1 MSLPTPPSTCHRD
14 KENRLPPGCRISWS
28 QQNQYHY
35 LSSPISDDQGPKPS
49 GSRSPPPKSIL
60 KKTSHPLL
68 PFEDDSEQC
77 QRETTPEPSDPLVD
91 LDYLAHPVAAITAP
105 GATPLRQVIEAYS
118 VLTARLKS
126 AVPATTDADASWPLF
141 QPIRRHADALVA
153 ALVRDLGRA
162 LESPGA
168 PAACDDARVLLPSP
182 KSSPKKRV
190 GMTAEQVKH
199 ARDLCTTSH
208 AVMKLL
214 AVVFTAPA
222 IYGVFTDEHL
232 GSILTQLLAIPLAD
246 ELPTPNARKTCALAI
261 WLLQSQRL
269 PASVLEP
276 AGPRIAYALR
286 RGIEGELG
294 KEGKKGSANDGLKA
308 IHDLATYQPA
318 TFLPAFAPLLP
329 SILLNLLAPTLV
341 LRTQAC
347 HALGGLVLGLTALPS
362 TPATLDLHARLS
374 AAVATFLL
382 PPTSSPR
389 APASPSKD
397 PLIIRTLRTTLQ
409 ATDPQAP
416 AQGPAWALAALG
428 ALTVLLGPRLYTDAR
443 LSRAVS
449 ALLALAMRHR
459 KSSVRGLACVVW
471 RAVAWVWLQPPF
483 PSPPSP
489 SSSSSSP
496 SSSPSEDAAVVVTE
510 KREAF
515 WRVLKS
521 VVDIGAGVST
531 VAALRSPGADAD
543 EDGEGG
549 LRRVMQVLRAMI
561 KKGGQSCA
569 EAMELLRALVAPA
582 APPAPWAPARLLPRG
597 LFAAQP
603 GVLSVEYRALM
614 GAVRPLLEAC
624 AGVDDVR
631 ALARAELAREWV
643 FDELMGMWRAGL
655 GYLELPDEYGTP
667 AEVVAVWE
675 GLIQASVATLQDAGD
690 GPGLTQF
697 AVTVTETLIDVLQ
710 DSTLDLT
717 VKHGPPRKE
726 LSSSSPMRV
735 PLSTLSS
742 GSLKLSIA
750 RDLWTSVRTH
760 VPLDHLYHA
769 GHKLVACLVDGEEDL
784 VGDYDGPLHEDD
796 ARKHWAMLC
805 AEVLYLCDRDELRS
819 FWGAKCE
826 TRRRTPATWSKKPDV
841 RCLVWAAF
849 LHKWQDER
857 HWDWDGAIVLLC
869 VPFLDAHGWEL
880 TNDDF
885 TAWDTFL
892 AYAMSKA
899 PAYGLDPSAVL
910 DEVARTVAQNPTPAF
925 ADAARIADQLLTQ
938 LELADARELPADL
951 LEFANDVLTATYP
964 PAPRSKVTA
973 SWLLRAL
980 TRALSACP
988 RELALQMLEIV
999 RDGVAVW
1006 VADAFAVFDAQEY
1019 EDDVVPL
1026 YQTAVLSIQSL
1037 PCDLETLETVAP
1049 ILESAFGRK
1058 TRTPPAMLEAFD
1070 MFWTSCYA
1078 SMDVPASGWPSR
1090 IEACIQAVAA
1100 GPLAEHLAI
1109 DPVLLAED
1117 AANES
1122 VEESIAPEQVPEQTP
1137 ERDEDEEPLS
1147 FPESEDEDEENVF
1160 QAAPIISPPRPAV
1173 SSPLIPSVFDFSHP
1187 PTTPNKAQLALQ
1199 SSSPSRPQ
1207 KQAVTP
1213 IAFFPFPQ
1221 SPGTPSHR
1229 TAPATP
1235 KRTPASI
1242 SIFSASRSSPSKRRK
1257 VDGGGKENVSPRPV
1271 IASFAERLALRSPA
1285 TVVLGKRRAENESP
1299 EGSPVKKGKVLEEP
1313 VTPPSRNSA
1322 LDSDDSADERL
1333 VEESLIANPLDDPFV
1348 VSVSTSKKRKRMFID
1363 AVEVPSLQSVLLRD
1377 RQLATSPSKRT
1388 LRRTRSMVLPA
1399 GPSFVQSLVYR
1410 SARKPVRRRVS
1421 EDPFA
1426 LSDPFS
1432 DVGVRSDD
1440 SLAWSSDRIP
1450 SQLSSDDDPHIG
1462 QVTPHHLISPALRRA
1477 PCDPPS
1483 DDSVLGSS
1491 PSPSSSAAFRCYHL
1505 DLKRL
1510 SAEESMADPQSYLL
1524 TIQGIDDLSW
1534 ASAEYSRRREKRK
1547 PNLFVEAYVDQQPP
1561 HKTRTA
1567 DKTLKATWDETF
1579 TILSAQESS
1588 RLLIKLK
1595 HKSFLSFHKC
1605 FGTITLSVRDLL
1617 RQCEGGN
1624 FTQLKLEHGPKPAP
1638 SDAEGTL
1645 SVCIEPV
1652 TIAQALENNRR
1663 AGGKAVERLQPK
1675 SGGVG
1680 RVTAPSTPDTRAHLT
1695 PAGTSAAGGK
1705 TSRSSQE
1712 AREHP
1717 RTEGTSAATRENLE
1731 VPAAAEGN
1739 SSRDGGVLAP
1749 HVESPKATSSDLTPE
1764 NSACAPQEDPARHQS
1779 GLAASVAA
1787 ISPKVETVVSNIS
1800 QNTDVFISLGAVLE
1814 KVKLIANATANAM
1827 DVLTEIHPYAKAA
1840 WQVLDF
1846 AHKAYAKQVATDT
1859 AAIDLVKQMEDL
1871 YAFVGDIE
1879 SLPGQIKQLRRII
1892 VRVLEQ
1898 TTDCVNFFQ
1907 QYTEPGFLARLVGQA
1922 LVDHAKTISDMTST
1936 MMQLRDALDS
1946 GLGLQTATVVVRSDN
1961 LKCLEPAKMNAAY
1974 RPVCLPGTRV
1984 DAQKAII
1991 EWLETPSE
1999 QNILWLHGAAGLGKS
2014 AVATTIA
2021 EYFREQHRRGAF
2033 LFFDRNVPIES
2044 DPSRVISTLA
2054 HQLAEHNETIGA
2066 AISAA
2071 IGDDRQP
2078 LSAPLASQ
2086 FDTLLSKPL
2095 SKTSAE
2101 ISRPII
2107 IVLDALDECGDAG
2120 SRRIL
2125 LDILSS
2131 PQFANLPR
2139 HFRFLITSRPDLDI
2153 KNALTCSHVHPVD
2166 FSMASDTD
2174 LYLYITSELQTIYAK
2189 RHITA
2194 DLEVGWPGE
2203 MVMRRLVVL
2212 AAGLFI
2218 WAATVMRHLHEYWN
2232 PAQWLSD
2239 LAQGHETLG
2248 LRDLYKTAL
2257 LPLWQSEMAE
2267 TGKKIVGL
2275 ILVSQVPLTDETIA
2289 NLLGFSDSGYTCR
2302 LVLQRLGCVVQ
2313 WSKGQPARMLHKSF
2327 PDYLTDHSAC
2337 GAESWFIVIKDHQ
2350 LALTV
2355 GCLRIMNSQLR
2366 FNICNLRSSHVPNAD
2381 IAGLAIRV
2389 NAVIPQHLKY
2399 ACLFLR
2405 HHLRLTPSGQ
2415 PIILSSIL
2423 QLFESK
2429 FLFWLEV
2436 LSLMGEVQAASQTIT
2451 VVKSWVPVSQAF
2463 NREAPSLI
2471 ENQSTATQLQ
2481 ALAQDALKFIRVFAP
2496 VIAHS
2501 TPHIYISCIPLS
2513 PPSSIIKQRYMP
2525 SLKNTLVISGN
2536 VNYGWAALQLVYA
2549 GHTNAVLS
2557 AAFSPD
2563 GRHIASGSED
2573 GTVHIWDAE
2582 TALLVAGPI
2591 QGHIVNVNSVS
2602 FSPDGHKVASG
2613 SDDWTVCIWDSE
2625 TGALAAGPFLGH
2637 TDYVLSV
2644 AFSRDGRQV
2653 ASGSSD
2659 CSVRIWDAEAGVL
2672 TAGPFEGHSDWV
2684 RSVAFSPDGLKIA
2697 SGSDDTTIRIWNVEI
2712 GTLVAG
2718 PFTGHTGGVRSVVF
2732 SPHGRH
2738 VASGSDDKTICI
2750 WGVETGNL
2758 IAGPLEG
2765 HTSWVMSVAY
2775 SPDGS
2780 QVASGSYDRTVRL
2793 WDLQSGT
2800 VTRTFKGH
2808 TDCISS
2814 VAFSS
2819 DGQRI
2824 ASASDD
2830 GTVRIWDAEAG
2841 PLVTDTSNPFKG
2853 HTQDIRSIAFSPDGR
2868 HIVSGSEDR
2877 TLCIWD
2883 AETGGLAVGPLEGH
2897 TAEVY
2902 SVAYSPD
2909 GRQVASGSADKTG
2922 RIWNVEKGSH
2932 TALAGHTDW
2941 VFSVAL
2947 SPDGQKVASG
2957 SDDMTVRIWDV
2968 ANGTLTAGPFE
2979 GHTNLVWSV
2988 VFSPDGRRVASGS
3001 EDKSVRIWD
3010 VEAGVLAAGSF
3021 EGHTDMVLSVAFSPD
3036 GRKIASGS
3044 SDRSIRILD
3053 VEAGSSVVIKGHT
3066 GSVWSVAFSP
3076 DGRHVA
3082 SGSEDG
3088 TVRIWDAKTGVL
3100 IVGPF
3105 ERQSGRVYSVMFSP
3119 DGQCLA
3125 SASSSAIRI
3134 FDVSTLSALPNP
3146 ADSPSLH
3153 SQEQGRNEV
3162 RVAEGFPQSSRLLES
3177 GWMVDSAGG
3186 LLFYVPHEL
3195 RAGLCW
3201 PDETAVIFTADMRS
3215 RMTKLDG
3222 SRFVHGEGWARC
3234 HAGALD
3240 TVHIR

>member
-1 MSLPTPPSTCHRD
+1 MTDPPTHDARPALISPSTMSLPTPPSTCHRD

-261 WLLQSQRL
+261 WLIQSQRL
-269 PASVLEP
+269 PAAVLEP

-308 IHDLATYQPA
+308 IHDLAVYQPA

-347 HALGGLVLGLTALPS
+347 HALGGLVLGLTALSS

-374 AAVATFLL
+374 AAAAAFLL
-382 PPTSSPR
+382 PPTPSPR
-389 APASPSKD
+389 PTRSPASPSKD

-443 LSRAVS
+443 LSRALS

-483 PSPPSP
+483 PSSSS

-496 SSSPSEDAAVVVTE
+496 SSSSSSPGAVGAVGE

-531 VAALRSPGADAD
+531 VAALRSPG
-543 EDGEGG
+543 EDGEGEAG

-569 EAMELLRALVAPA
+569 EAMELLRALVAPLT
-582 APPAPWAPARLLPRG
+582 PPTPWTDARLLPRG

-614 GAVRPLLEAC
+614 GAVRPLLDAC
-624 AGVDDVR
+624 AGVEDVR

-675 GLIQASVATLQDAGD
+675 GLIQASVATLQEAGD

-717 VKHGPPRKE
+717 VKHGPPRKD

-750 RDLWTSVRTH
+750 RDLWTSIRTH

-826 TRRRTPATWSKKPDV
+826 TRRRTPATWSKKSDV

-849 LHKWQDER
+849 LHKWQDEP

-892 AYAMSKA
+892 AYAMSKAPAYGLDPSAVLDEVARTA

-1049 ILESAFGRK
+1049 ILESAFGRR

-1122 VEESIAPEQVPEQTP
+1122 VEECIAPEQVPEQTP

-1207 KQAVTP
+1207 KQTVTP

-1229 TAPATP
+1229 TTPATP

-1907 QYTEPGFLARLVGQA
+1907 QYTEPGFL
-1922 LVDHAKTISDMTST
+1922 
-1936 MMQLRDALDS
+1936 
-1946 GLGLQTATVVVRSDN
+1946 
-1961 LKCLEPAKMNAAY
+1961 
-1974 RPVCLPGTRV
+1974 
-1984 DAQKAII
+1984 
-1991 EWLETPSE
+1991 
-1999 QNILWLHGAAGLGKS
+1999 
-2014 AVATTIA
+2014 
-2021 EYFREQHRRGAF
+2021 
-2033 LFFDRNVPIES
+2033 
-2044 DPSRVISTLA
+2044 
-2054 HQLAEHNETIGA
+2054 EHNETIGA

-2451 VVKSWVPVSQAF
+2451 VVKSWVPSSAS
-2463 NREAPSLI
+2463 R
-2471 ENQSTATQLQ
+2471 LQ
-2481 ALAQDALKFIRVFAP
+2481 ALAQDALKFVRVFAP
-2496 VIAHS
+2496 VITHS

-2513 PPSSIIKQRYMP
+2513 PPSSVIKQQYMP
-2525 SLKNTLVISGN
+2525 SLKNVLVISGN
-2536 VNYGWAALQLVYA
+2536 MNYGWAALQLEYR
-2549 GHTNAVLS
+2549 GHTDYVLS

-2563 GRHIASGSED
+2563 GRHIASGSWD

-2582 TALLVAGPI
+2582 TSLLAAGPI
-2591 QGHIVNVNSVS
+2591 RGHTGHINSVS

-2613 SDDWTVCIWDSE
+2613 SDDCTVCIWDCE

-2637 TDYVLSV
+2637 ARSVLSV
-2644 AFSRDGRQV
+2644 AFSPDGRQV
-2653 ASGSSD
+2653 ASGSRD
-2659 CSVRIWDAEAGVL
+2659 GSVRIWDAEAGVL
-2672 TAGPFEGHSDWV
+2672 TAGPFEGHSDYV
-2684 RSVAFSPDGLKIA
+2684 RSVAFSSDGLKIA
-2697 SGSDDTTIRIWNVEI
+2697 SGSDDRTIRIWNVEI

-2718 PFTGHTGGVRSVVF
+2718 PFTGHTGCVRSVVF
-2732 SPHGRH
+2732 SPDGRH
-2738 VASGSDDKTICI
+2738 VASGSDDNTICI
-2750 WGVETGNL
+2750 WDVEAGNL
-2758 IAGPLEG
+2758 IAGPFEG
-2765 HTSWVMSVAY
+2765 HTSSVTSVAY

-2780 QVASGSYDRTVRL
+2780 RVASGSHDQTVRI

-2808 TDCISS
+2808 TGVIYS

-2824 ASASDD
+2824 ASASYDR
-2830 GTVRIWDAEAG
+2830 TVRIWDAEAG
-2841 PLVTDTSNPFKG
+2841 PLVTDTSKSFKG

-2868 HIVSGSEDR
+2868 QIVSGSYDG
-2877 TLCIWD
+2877 TVCIWD

-2897 TAEVY
+2897 TGAVY
-2902 SVAYSPD
+2902 SVAYSSD
-2909 GRQVASGSADKTG
+2909 GRQVASGSGDKTG

-2932 TALAGHTDW
+2932 IALRGHTGH
-2941 VFSVAL
+2941 VFSVAF

-2957 SDDMTVRIWDV
+2957 SDDLTVRIWDV

-2979 GHTNLVWSV
+2979 GHTSVVWSV

-3001 EDKSVRIWD
+3001 QDKSVRMWD
-3010 VEAGVLAAGSF
+3010 VEAGVLAAGPF
-3021 EGHTDMVLSVAFSPD
+3021 EGHANLVLSVAFSPD

-3044 SDRSIRILD
+3044 IDQTIRILD
-3053 VEAGSSVVIKGHT
+3053 VGAGTCVVINGHT
-3066 GSVWSVAFSP
+3066 NYVWSVTFSP
-3076 DGRHVA
+3076 DGRHIA

-3088 TVRIWDAKTGVL
+3088 TVRIWDAETGVL
-3100 IVGPF
+3100 IAGPF
-3105 ERQSGRVYSVMFSP
+3105 ERQSGEVYSVSFSP
-3119 DGQCLA
+3119 DGRRLA
-3125 SASSSAIRI
+3125 SAGSSVIRI
-3134 FDVSTLSALPNP
+3134 FDVSTLNALPKP
-3146 ADSPSLH
+3146 ADGPSSH
-3153 SQEQGRNEV
+3153 AQEQGGNGV
-3162 RVAEGFPQSSRLLES
+3162 RVLEGFTRSSRLLAS
-3177 GWMVDSAGG
+3177 GWMTNRAGD

-3195 RAGLCW
+3195 RVGLL
-3201 PDETAVIFTADMRS
+3201 PADETAVINTRTASKRA
-3215 RMTKLDG
+3215 TKLDA
-3222 SRFVHGEGWARC
+3222 SRFVHGEDWARC
-3234 HAGALD
+3234 HVGAPN
-3240 TVHIR
+3240 TVHTR